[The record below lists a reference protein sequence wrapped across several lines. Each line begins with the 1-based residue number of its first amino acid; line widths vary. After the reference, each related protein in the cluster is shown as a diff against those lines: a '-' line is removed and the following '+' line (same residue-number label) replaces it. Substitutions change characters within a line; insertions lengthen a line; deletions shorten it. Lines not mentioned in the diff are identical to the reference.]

1 MGVVLGYNSGMKGSD
16 TMKTDNACL
25 LDRIA
30 GRTQAK
36 QAYGGRAVGGSLS
49 SLLLSGMHKR
59 SGVSFGGVS
68 TVGGTGRAL
77 TVGGTGSG
85 TVINPGRVNRGTTVG
100 RMPKLAQYLGSANLD
115 RQHSASRS
123 MAEGDALKRRAAA
136 EATAAR
142 SRQANIEKMPP
153 AEQQAAAQKRF
164 EAAQH
169 NIKQRMSWDEV
180 EKAVDAEGGVSPWG
194 KTVAGRTVGSFVMG
208 VPATVNALAGT
219 GDLAYHAAADYAGRF
234 NDWLRSRGT
243 GRPYKPKPSMGYG
256 QMLGDRWWN
265 AFNTL
270 PEDGGDFANNLQ
282 LNWNA
287 AKHAG
292 NGLWRTFVRYSPNVN
307 LARLFMPK
315 SLSDKISDLS
325 QDNDWANASD
335 KHYARQLR
343 IMRSMNNPD
352 LRPPEDT
359 SNLSPLNPAV
369 GNYLVNG
376 AAGEY
381 AAGEA
386 LTLGA
391 GAVAKGLGKGI
402 EVGTRTLGN
411 WIRGAD
417 ATADVAAAAAR
428 AAAPAAQAT
437 TWAGRFRRAWD
448 ATKEGAKYVKDHPW
462 RTARHRLAS
471 GFEHVGN
478 AVATPLRWAGN
489 VAMPTAKVAP
499 ASASARAAGAI
510 RGADAAADMASRAQ
524 MTAMR
529 PPTYGPRE
537 WLRRVKGDTGW
548 WANYAMHHPW
558 RTARHLAASGL
569 EHAGTVRSPT
579 MNAANTAGRAGWQVA
594 KDVGNTG
601 KAFFY
606 DPVHLLRNP
615 AGRRLFRAHP
625 WRMTGKWLYNTAKP
639 FGRYPAK
646 ATKWFFSDNGWRDMA
661 GAGAAAGVA
670 SGDLGSAWDSLADYG
685 KLGLYGPLWTPY
697 FLLHDVPQ
705 MVMGEDERK

>member
-1 MGVVLGYNSGMKGSD
+1 
-16 TMKTDNACL
+16 MKTDNASL
-25 LDRIA
+25 LDLIA
-30 GRTQAK
+30 GRAQVKRAR
-36 QAYGGRAVGGSLS
+36 AGRAVGGSLS

-59 SGVSFGGVS
+59 SGVSFGG
-68 TVGGTGRAL
+68 
-77 TVGGTGSG
+77 
-85 TVINPGRVNRGTTVG
+85 TTVLG
-100 RMPKLAQYLGSANLD
+100 GGPKPTVLGGGPKPTVLGGGPKPTVLGGGPKPTVLGGGPKPTVLGGGPKPTVLGASGGAGSSAPRVRMPKLAQYLGSANLD
-115 RQHSASRS
+115 RRHSASRS
-123 MAEGDALKRRAAA
+123 MAEGDALRRRAAA
-136 EATAAR
+136 EAAAAR
-142 SRQANIEKMPP
+142 SRQASLERLPP
-153 AEQQAAAQKRF
+153 AQQQAEAQRRF
-164 EAAQH
+164 EKSLP
-169 NIKQRMSWDEV
+169 NVVKRMGWDEV

-194 KTVAGRTVGSFVMG
+194 KTVAGRTVGSLVMG
-208 VPATVNALAGT
+208 VPATLSALAGT
-219 GDLAYHAAADYAGRF
+219 GDLAYHAAKDYAGRF
-234 NDWLRSRGT
+234 NDWIRSRGT
-243 GRPYKPKPSMGYG
+243 GRPYKPRPSMGYG
-256 QMLGDRWWN
+256 QLLGDRWWN
-265 AFNTL
+265 AYNTL

-352 LRPPEDT
+352 LRPPEDV

-369 GNYLVNG
+369 GNYLLNG

-402 EVGTRTLGN
+402 AAGTRGLGN

-417 ATADVAAAAAR
+417 AAADVAAAAAR

-437 TWAGRFRRAWD
+437 TWAGRLRRAWD
-448 ATKEGAKYVKDHPW
+448 VTKEGAKYVKDHPV
-462 RTARHRLAS
+462 RAARHRLAS
-471 GFEHVGN
+471 GVEHVGSAAATPFRWVGNAAMPVVGGKVQAPVVN
-478 AVATPLRWAGN
+478 AV
-489 VAMPTAKVAP
+489 
-499 ASASARAAGAI
+499 
-510 RGADAAADMASRAQ
+510 
-524 MTAMR
+524 
-529 PPTYGPRE
+529 
-537 WLRRVKGDTGW
+537 KGT
-548 WANYAMHHPW
+548 
-558 RTARHLAASGL
+558 
-569 EHAGTVRSPT
+569 
-579 MNAANTAGRAGWQVA
+579 GRAGLQVA
-594 KDVGNTG
+594 KDIGNTG
-601 KAFFY
+601 KALFY

-625 WRMTGKWLYNTAKP
+625 WRMAGKWMYNTARP
-639 FGRYPAK
+639 FGKYPAN
-646 ATKWFFSDNGWRDMA
+646 ATKWFFSNNGWRDMA

-670 SGDLGSAWDSLADYG
+670 SGDLGSAWGSLADYG
-685 KLGLYGPLWTPY
+685 KFGLAGPLYTPY

-705 MVMGEDERK
+705 MVMGEDEGK